1 MNVATRAVFAQKAL
15 KKAKFDKS
23 SPTTRGLPEDQG
35 MEVAFA
41 GRSNSGKSTT
51 LNALCGRRSLARASR
66 TPGRTQ
72 HLVVFKIDESR
83 RLVDLPGFGYAKV
96 SQRLQNSW
104 KKEVNRYLNFR
115 KSLVGLILIMDVRH
129 VLQPIE
135 LDLLDWCSEAN
146 LSTHVLL
153 NKSDKIGRDAA
164 QAALIKVKRSTENI
178 SKNGGTSVDLFSA
191 KNRFGCDGA
200 WDKVAEW
207 FCFDSAI

>member
-1 MNVATRAVFAQKAL
+1 MSPSVLAQKAL
-15 KKAKFDKS
+15 NKAKFDKS
-23 SPTTRGLPEDQG
+23 SPTARGLPEDRG

-51 LNALCGRRSLARASR
+51 LNALCGRRSLARTSR

-96 SQRLQNSW
+96 SQRLQTTW

-135 LDLLDWCSEAN
+135 LDLLNWCSEAD

-153 NKSDKIGRDAA
+153 NKSDKLGRSAA
-164 QAALIKVKRSTENI
+164 QSALTKVKRCTNNI
-178 SKNGGTSVDLFSA
+178 SRNGGTSVDLFSA
-191 KNRFGCDGA
+191 KNRLGCDGA
-200 WDKVAEW
+200 WNKVAEW